1 MEAKRFIDG
10 IEAKIYHK
18 ICVLLGKRRNNM
30 IEIEKN
36 GKIIFTGEKKD
47 IVNFLH
53 KKGLKYNSNNIP
65 LLILGHLASGMGYS
79 IYLR

>member
-1 MEAKRFIDG
+1 
-10 IEAKIYHK
+10 
-18 ICVLLGKRRNNM
+18 M

-36 GKIIFTGEKKD
+36 GKIIFRGEKKD